1 MSVKGDLHCH
11 TKLSDG
17 SEGIEDVIALAKRIG
32 LDFISL
38 TDHDTMA
45 SFSRSRILADRY
57 GINVIPG
64 VEFSAYDE
72 VRNRKV
78 HILCYLPLKPD
89 RLEGLCIRANE
100 SRKKAGNEMAKL
112 VMKKYPITA
121 ESITKYSSSSNC
133 IYKQHIMRALFDAG
147 YTTSIYGELF
157 QELFNRETGSCL
169 VSYRYPNVYE
179 VLSAIHEAGGV
190 TVMAHPSVY
199 HSMDLLRELVD
210 QNLLDGIEVY
220 HPRNTEEDRAACLA
234 LAEEKG
240 LLVTG
245 GSDFHGMYSSTNRSH
260 IGSEVVHRDALDQL
274 FKISNRYKE
283 GTR

>member
-1 MSVKGDLHCH
+1 VKGDLHCH

-45 SFSRSRILADRY
+45 SFSRSKILAERY

-64 VEFSAYDE
+64 VEFSGYDE

-112 VMKKYPITA
+112 VMKKYPITP

-147 YTTSIYGELF
+147 YTTSIYGDLF
-157 QELFNRETGSCL
+157 YELFNRKTGSCL
-169 VSYRYPNVYE
+169 VSYRYPDVYE
-179 VLSAIHEAGGV
+179 VLGAIHEAGGIAV
-190 TVMAHPSVY
+190 LAHPTVY
-199 HSMDLLRELVD
+199 QSADLMHELVEK
-210 QNLLDGIEVY
+210 NLLDGIEVY
-220 HPRNTEEDRAACLA
+220 HPRNSEEDSKEALA
-234 LAEEKG
+234 LAETHG

-245 GSDFHGMYSSTNRSH
+245 GSDFHGMYSSTDQSYL
-260 IGSEVVHRDALDQL
+260 GSRCVHKDALDQL
-274 FKISNRYKE
+274 FKISAKYKE
-283 GTR
+283 TTK

>member
-1 MSVKGDLHCH
+1 MKGDLHCH
-11 TKLSDG
+11 TKLSDS

-45 SFSRSRILADRY
+45 SFSRSKILAERY
-57 GINVIPG
+57 GIHVIPG

-72 VRNRKV
+72 LRNRKV

-121 ESITKYSSSSNC
+121 ESITKYSSGSNC

-147 YTTSIYGELF
+147 YTTSIYGGLF
-157 QELFNRETGSCL
+157 QELFNKETGSCL

-179 VLSAIHEAGGV
+179 VLDAIHQAGGIA
-190 TVMAHPSVY
+190 VMAHPSVY
-199 HSMDLLRELVD
+199 RSMDLLCELTEKG
-210 QNLLDGIEVY
+210 LLDGVEVY
-220 HPRNTEEDRAACLA
+220 HPRNTQEDRNSCLS
-234 LAEEKG
+234 LAQKKG

-245 GSDFHGMYSSTNRSH
+245 GSDFHGMYSSTDRSF

-274 FKISNRYKE
+274 FQISNKYKE
-283 GTR
+283 STR

>member
-1 MSVKGDLHCH
+1 MRGDLHCH
-11 TKLSDG
+11 TKLSDS

-45 SFSRSRILADRY
+45 SFSRSKILAERY

-64 VEFSAYDE
+64 VEFSGYDE

-112 VMKKYPITA
+112 VMKKFPITP

-133 IYKQHIMRALFDAG
+133 IYKQHIMRALFDTG
-147 YTTSIYGELF
+147 YTTGIYGPLF
-157 QELFNRETGSCL
+157 QELFNRQTGSCL
-169 VSYRYPNVYE
+169 VSYRYPDVYE
-179 VLSAIHEAGGV
+179 VLDAIHQAGGV
-190 TVMAHPSVY
+190 AVMAHPSAY
-199 HSMDLLRELVD
+199 QSMELLKELAEKG
-210 QNLLDGIEVY
+210 LLDGVEVY
-220 HPRNTEEDRAACLA
+220 HPRNSDEDTAESLRI
-234 LAEEKG
+234 AEEHG
-240 LLVTG
+240 LLATG
-245 GSDFHGMYSSTNRSH
+245 GSDFHGMYSSSDQSYV
-260 IGSEVVHRDALDQL
+260 GSRTVGKDVLDQL
-274 FKISNRYKE
+274 FKISAKYKE
-283 GTR
+283 TIK

>member
-1 MSVKGDLHCH
+1 MVKGDLHCH

-17 SEGIEDVIALAKRIG
+17 SEGIENVIALAKRIG

-45 SFSRSRILADRY
+45 SFSRSKILAERY

-72 VRNRKV
+72 LRNRKV

-121 ESITKYSSSSNC
+121 EAITKYSASSNC
-133 IYKQHIMRALFDAG
+133 IYKQHIIRALFDAG
-147 YTTSIYGELF
+147 YTTSIYGGLFRELF
-157 QELFNRETGSCL
+157 SRKTGSCL
-169 VSYRYPNVYE
+169 VAYRYPDVYE
-179 VLSAIHEAGGV
+179 VLDSIHEAGGV
-190 TVMAHPSVY
+190 AVMAHPSVY
-199 HSMDLLRELVD
+199 NSMELLKELTE
-210 QNLLDGIEVY
+210 QSLLDGVEIH
-220 HPRNTEEDRAACLA
+220 HPRNTPEDQAVCLE
-234 LAEEKG
+234 LAKEQN
-240 LLVTG
+240 LLITG
-245 GSDFHGMYSSTNRSH
+245 GSDFHGMYSSTDRSY
-260 IGSEVVHRDALDQL
+260 IGSETVGREALDQL
-274 FKISNRYKE
+274 FTRSNQDKE
-283 GTR
+283 RTK